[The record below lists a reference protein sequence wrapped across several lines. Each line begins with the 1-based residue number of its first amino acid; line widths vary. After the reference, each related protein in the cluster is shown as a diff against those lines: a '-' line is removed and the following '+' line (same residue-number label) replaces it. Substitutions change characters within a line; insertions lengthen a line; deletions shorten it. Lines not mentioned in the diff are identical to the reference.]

1 MWKRGL
7 CCIVL
12 VLALAGSASA
22 SDGGWVQLHVQVLT
36 IHYRTHDGDRRA
48 AYVVLPEEYGPRH
61 NPPLPLIIS
70 PHGRGVSALDNVD
83 RWGDLP
89 AQGGFA
95 VVNPDGQGRRFEH
108 FSWGYPGQIDDLA
121 RMPAVVT
128 RALPWLRIDRSRIYA
143 FGASMGGQE
152 SLLLAARA
160 PGLLAGA
167 AAFDPVTDMARRY
180 SELARGPCNLTC
192 LRRWEHPI
200 GRGLQQLARFE
211 IGGTPLTVPRAY
223 ALRSPQAYARRL
235 ADSGVPLQLW
245 WSRTDRVVMDQSH
258 QAAELLRSLRRIN
271 PRAPV
276 QGYAGS

>member
-12 VLALAGSASA
+12 VLALAGSASE

-70 PHGRGVSALDNVD
+70 PHGRGVSARDNVD

-95 VVNPDGQGRRFEH
+95 VVNPDGQGRRFER

-121 RMPAVVT
+121 GMPAIVT
-128 RALPWLRIDRSRIYA
+128 RAIPWLRIDRSRVYA

-152 SLLLAARA
+152 SLLLVARHPA
-160 PGLLAGA
+160 LLAGA
-167 AAFDPVTDMARRY
+167 AVFDAVTNMAARYRDFVHVACNRRCL
-180 SELARGPCNLTC
+180 SKWRAPLGNGLQALAR
-192 LRRWEHPI
+192 
-200 GRGLQQLARFE
+200 
-211 IGGTPLTVPRAY
+211 
-223 ALRSPQAYARRL
+223 
-235 ADSGVPLQLW
+235 
-245 WSRTDRVVMDQSH
+245 
-258 QAAELLRSLRRIN
+258 AE
-271 PRAPV
+271 
-276 QGYAGS
+276 

>member
-48 AYVVLPEEYGPRH
+48 AYVVLPEEYRPRH

-95 VVNPDGQGRRFEH
+95 VVNPDGQGRRFER

-121 RMPAVVT
+121 GMPAIVT
-128 RALPWLRIDRSRIYA
+128 RAIPWLRIDRSRVYA

-152 SLLLAARA
+152 TLLLVARH
-160 PGLLAGA
+160 PSLLAGA
-167 AAFDPVTDMARRY
+167 AAVDAVTHMGERDRDLPRIRGNPRC
-180 SELARGPCNLTC
+180 LARW
-192 LRRWEHPI
+192 R
-200 GRGLQQLARFE
+200 A
-211 IGGTPLTVPRAY
+211 PLGNRPPPPA
-223 ALRSPQAYARRL
+223 
-235 ADSGVPLQLW
+235 
-245 WSRTDRVVMDQSH
+245 
-258 QAAELLRSLRRIN
+258 
-271 PRAPV
+271 RAPV
-276 QGYAGS
+276 